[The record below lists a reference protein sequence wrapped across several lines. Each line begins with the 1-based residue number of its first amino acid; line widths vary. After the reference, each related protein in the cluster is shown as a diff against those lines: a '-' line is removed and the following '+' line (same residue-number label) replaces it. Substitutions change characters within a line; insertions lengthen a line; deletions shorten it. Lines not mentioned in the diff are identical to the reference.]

1 MVKHVKKGKKEKR
14 KQESLN
20 RIVNNYI
27 QLLTMQ
33 KKTCSICLENVS
45 RPAKLNQHCDCKYYV
60 HYKCINTYNIP

>member
-27 QLLTMQ
+27 QITNTAQ
-33 KKTCSICLENVS
+33 KNLKYMFTRS
-45 RPAKLNQHCDCKYYV
+45 RV
-60 HYKCINTYNIP
+60 T